1 LKKFISLG
9 IVLSALGMLS
19 VSASAGIIDA
29 SGVIT
34 ETGSTTS
41 GSGTV
46 FDYSIVLTNTSGAGN
61 DSIATFWFSWI
72 PGENFMPGSP
82 DSVTPPTGWKDVIT
96 GSAST
101 STAIQ
106 FDSLTPASD
115 LAPGN
120 SLTFMFTSNISPAEF
135 MGKSPAFPSQNLLTS
150 FVYSQGPLQGDGQQ
164 ILVTFASVPE
174 PSTLTMGLV
183 GLASLAALRLRR
195 KSKVV
200 A

>member
-9 IVLSALGMLS
+9 IVLSAIGMLS
-19 VSASAGIIDA
+19 ASASAGTIDA

-34 ETGSTTS
+34 ETGSSTS

-61 DSIATFWFSWI
+61 DGIATFWFSWI
-72 PGENFMPGSP
+72 PGENFMPAAP
-82 DSVTPPTGWKDVIT
+82 TTVTPPTGWMDVVT
-96 GSAST
+96 GGST
-101 STAIQ
+101 DSAIQ
-106 FDSLTPASD
+106 FDSLTPASN

-120 SLTFMFTSNISPAEF
+120 SLTFMFTSTVTPAEL
-135 MGKSPAFPSQNLLTS
+135 MGKSPAFPTQDVLTS

-164 ILVTFASVPE
+164 ILVSFASVPE

-183 GLASLAALRLRR
+183 CLASLAALRLRR
-195 KSKVV
+195 KSKG
-200 A
+200 AA